1 MKKFTQRRNPI
12 SATNEAKHSVQLIV
26 LKLMI
31 EFTLWRSHMYV
42 SSVAYL
48 SVKMVPLLMKEL
60 RLGRTTMDTNNV
72 AKNSVCR
79 GAENF
84 IYISIFG
91 CLSALVVAFVYIKE
105 FTLYKNSIYMMNE

>member
-1 MKKFTQRRNPI
+1 
-12 SATNEAKHSVQLIV
+12 
-26 LKLMI
+26 
-31 EFTLWRSHMYV
+31 MYV

-79 GAENF
+79 GAENKSF
-84 IYISIFG
+84 YLHKHFWMSFSFSSSFCIYKRIHS
-91 CLSALVVAFVYIKE
+91 VQKQY
-105 FTLYKNSIYMMNE
+105 LYDE